1 MRKTLRNFERKVKM
15 EQFMTLAGRNTKIYM
30 RDKGAVFFSF
40 LSAIIVICLMVFFLG
55 DMNIDD
61 ILRVLEMFSDKGD
74 AANKANAE
82 LLVLSWTCAGIISI
96 NAVTVSLAVYSGMIK
111 DRVSGKLN
119 AIYTAPVSRL
129 RISLGYIVSAWA
141 VSVFMCML
149 TLAITEAYC
158 AAKGMAVYAPAVHV
172 RLAALIMLN
181 SFVYAALMYPL
192 ALLAKTEG
200 AWSGF
205 GTVIGT
211 LVGFL
216 GGIYIPIGTLS
227 KGIAGAMKCTP
238 IIYGTA
244 LFRSIMTQPVVEE
257 TFAGVPEAVVEE
269 YRKAM
274 GISLTISDYTL
285 KPLDE
290 WLILLGCGIIFL
302 IIGMGMLKYGTKTD
316 R

>member
-1 MRKTLRNFERKVKM
+1 M
-15 EQFMTLAGRNTKIYM
+15 EQFMTLAGRNIKIYM

-40 LSAIIVICLMVFFLG
+40 LSAVIVICLMVFFLG
-55 DMNIDD
+55 DMNVDE
-61 ILRVLEMFSDKGD
+61 ILDVLKLFSGKEDSV
-74 AANKANAE
+74 NEANAK

-96 NAVTVSLAVYSGMIK
+96 NAVTVSLAVYSGMIR

-119 AIYTAPVSRL
+119 AIYTAPVGRL

-141 VSVFMCML
+141 VSVLMCML
-149 TLAITEAYC
+149 TLAIMEVY
-158 AAKGMAVYAPAVHV
+158 GVFHGLAVYAPADHIK
-172 RLAALIMLN
+172 LTALIMLN
-181 SFVYAALMYPL
+181 SFVYASLMYPL
-192 ALLAKTEG
+192 ALAAKTEG

-205 GTVIGT
+205 GTVVGT

-227 KGIAGAMKCTP
+227 EGIAGVMKCTAV
-238 IIYGTA
+238 IYGTA
-244 LFRSIMTQPVVEE
+244 LFRSIMTQSVVEE

-285 KPLDE
+285 SPQDE
-290 WLILLGCGIIFL
+290 WLILFGCGVIFL
-302 IIGMGMLKYGTKTD
+302 AAGMGMLRSKHACG
-316 R
+316 

>member
-1 MRKTLRNFERKVKM
+1 M
-15 EQFMTLAGRNTKIYM
+15 EQFMILAGRNTKIYL
-30 RDKGAVFFSF
+30 RDKGALFFSF

-55 DMNIDD
+55 NMNIDD
-61 ILRVLEMFSDKGD
+61 ILDLIETFSTKGY
-74 AANKANAE
+74 AENKANAE

-119 AIYTAPVSRL
+119 AIYTAPISRL
-129 RISLGYIVSAWA
+129 KISLGYIASAWA
-141 VSVFMCML
+141 VSVLMCIL
-149 TLAITEAYC
+149 TLALTEAYGT
-158 AAKGMAVYAPAVHV
+158 AKGMAVYPFATHMK
-172 RLAALIMLN
+172 LTALIALN

-205 GTVIGT
+205 GTVVGT

-227 KGIAGAMKCTP
+227 EGIAGFMKCTP
-238 IIYGTA
+238 VIYGTA
-244 LFRSIMTQPVVEE
+244 LFRSIMTQPIVEE
-257 TFAGVPEAVVEE
+257 TFQGVPENIVDE
-269 YRKAM
+269 YREVM
-274 GISLTISDYTL
+274 GISLTVSDYTL
-285 KPLDE
+285 KLRDE
-290 WLILLGCGIIFL
+290 WLILLGCGMIFL
-302 IIGMGMLKYGTKTD
+302 IIGMGMLKYGKKAD